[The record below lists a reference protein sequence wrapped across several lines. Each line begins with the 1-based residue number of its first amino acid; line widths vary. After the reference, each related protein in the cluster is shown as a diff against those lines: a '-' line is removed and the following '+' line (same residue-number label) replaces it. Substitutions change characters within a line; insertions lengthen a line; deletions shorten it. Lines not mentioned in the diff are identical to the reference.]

1 MVNCVTPKGL
11 GLRLLALV
19 CLVALVLRAEAN
31 AQIVLDGSVGPAG
44 TLSGPDFAI
53 GAELGTT
60 LGPNLF
66 HSFSDFNIL
75 TGESA
80 TFSGPDAIDNV
91 VSRVTGGSVST
102 IDGLLRSTIAGADFY
117 LVNPSGILFG
127 ANAALDVDGSFHA
140 STADHMRLSDGALFS
155 ASARMAIHSPS
166 RRPRRSDFSG
176 RTLARSRSP
185 TVDCS
190 SAKSRACR

>member
-44 TLSGPDFAI
+44 ALSGPDFAI

-140 STADHMRLSDGALFS
+140 RTADHSGYRTARCSAPAPGWQYTLHRGARGVRISRDGHWLDHGH
-155 ASARMAIHSPS
+155 RQ
-166 RRPRRSDFSG
+166 
-176 RTLARSRSP
+176 
-185 TVDCS
+185 
-190 SAKSRACR
+190 